1 MLRSWP
7 SSPAGRWS
15 LASTRASSS
24 ESLVTAAASRE
35 HHDLT
40 APIKRP
46 SFKACLPTMFRCGSL
61 SLERRRLLVLA
72 AIISCM
78 LAVAWSRRVRRASRS
93 PAKWGSGRLALGIS
107 SVMAAAF
114 RWLGITARNDILEKA
129 PHVLALEGRQVLA
142 CWHPHGLYTIA
153 PLVFHS
159 PHPRN
164 KNSPIYSFATAVA
177 SVVFQVPIFRELLLL
192 FDCRAA
198 DSKVIDG
205 LLHSGRSVFVCPG
218 GIHEQLETDPE
229 QEQIFFPPQL
239 GFVRQAIKHGVPLVP
254 TYNIG
259 ENQLYDVPQWSRA
272 ASGCLRKKFNIGIPF
287 GLGRWGLPFLPH
299 QTHLS
304 IRVGSTIEV
313 GAPQDR
319 EVDDEQVREV
329 FRRYCVE
336 LQRLF
341 EAHKGTD
348 LPAHLAANGLRIVWR
363 GHEHEDL
370 SAASLLS
377 EDGASDD
384 PSQAQE
390 VIGGY
395 RLPAEVDRTVADAA
409 AGQCASRS

>member
-1 MLRSWP
+1 MP
-7 SSPAGRWS
+7 SDDVSVRIAV
-15 LASTRASSS
+15 TRA
-24 ESLVTAAASRE
+24 
-35 HHDLT
+35 
-40 APIKRP
+40 
-46 SFKACLPTMFRCGSL
+46 
-61 SLERRRLLVLA
+61 
-72 AIISCM
+72 

-229 QEQIFFPPQL
+229 QEQIFFPSL
-239 GFVRQAIKHGVPLVP
+239 
-254 TYNIG
+254 
-259 ENQLYDVPQWSRA
+259 
-272 ASGCLRKKFNIGIPF
+272 ASS
-287 GLGRWGLPFLPH
+287 GRR
-299 QTHLS
+299 S
-304 IRVGSTIEV
+304 SM
-313 GAPQDR
+313 A
-319 EVDDEQVREV
+319 
-329 FRRYCVE
+329 C
-336 LQRLF
+336 RLF
-341 EAHKGTD
+341 QPTTSEGISSMMCLSGPVQLRGLCGKSSTSGFRSVSGGGVCPS
-348 LPAHLAANGLRIVWR
+348 LP
-363 GHEHEDL
+363 
-370 SAASLLS
+370 
-377 EDGASDD
+377 
-384 PSQAQE
+384 
-390 VIGGY
+390 
-395 RLPAEVDRTVADAA
+395 T
-409 AGQCASRS
+409 